1 MSLRYKDMRIW
12 QWQEA
17 AAMNIRQP
25 VNLFSCP
32 RVSVACHTQEVSFQE
47 GEGESQQDMCVHGEG

>member
-1 MSLRYKDMRIW
+1 
-12 QWQEA
+12 
-17 AAMNIRQP
+17 MNIRQP